1 MNLIKAFA
9 KNPVFANLAMVVF
22 LMAGLL
28 AGSVMVRED
37 MPEMEL
43 DTIVISVSYPGADPE
58 EVEEGVVRKVE
69 DAIDGLEGIDEYTS
83 TASEGAAST
92 TITVTDGYDADRLLD
107 RVRNEVDSISS
118 FPDDAEKPSV
128 VRPSI
133 QKAVMGLGLVS
144 DMDEA
149 RRKEWAD
156 TIQKEIMRLP
166 GVSQVNLSGTRA
178 YEISVEISQD
188 TLHKYALSIRD
199 VADIIAENS
208 LNQSGGTLR
217 TSAGDIRLRTI
228 GRKYTGQELG
238 NIKIISEPDGRTLYL
253 RDIAEIK
260 DRFTQ
265 DNLSVRA
272 NGRPAVLLNVL
283 AGEEDTIRIAD
294 QVRKFQEETN
304 EKMPGGSQILILSDN
319 TESTRSNLS
328 TLYAN
333 AAMGLVLV
341 FILLWLFMD
350 TRVSFWAGMG
360 IPISL
365 LGGLAIVHFSGIS
378 LNKITLFG
386 LIMVLGIVADDAIV
400 VGESIYY
407 HRKNGEAPLDAVV
420 KGVSEVGLPV
430 LAAIFT
436 TVVAFFPLYHI
447 DGMMGKFIVALPTA
461 VIACLLVSL
470 VECMVMLPA
479 HLSTLSELTDT
490 PKKENPVRAMI
501 RRFHDRSVAGMEY
514 AAQKVYLP
522 LLKVCVRYRYFFAS
536 LCFTVLLLC
545 TGLVSGGFIKFN
557 VFPKQ
562 ASDIIVATVEFPE
575 GTPFAVT
582 EAAVNR
588 LETAA
593 RKAAK
598 SFVTLTGEPL
608 IENTLATVGQG
619 AGGTEGRSD
628 NSSPYKGGVRVSLI
642 DPGDSG
648 VHSDDFITAWEAATG
663 TIPGTQSLDYTA
675 SNSGP
680 PGAPVEICLQ
690 GQSLNQ
696 MSDAADLIM
705 ARLKTIDGVSQV
717 YSDNAPGKNE
727 LKFTIRPEAEYLGVS
742 LSDLATQIYT
752 AYYGAKAL
760 EIQRDNDEVKVYVRL
775 SEAERATRDSIG
787 ELLIKTDEG
796 AWIPLETVA
805 DLSLEPGYSTITRK
819 DGLRQIM
826 VSAKV
831 DTAKV
836 VAGEVIGELNRS
848 VFQEIE
854 RDYPGMR
861 MVLEGDAKRSAE
873 SFGSLYI
880 WIPISIMGM
889 YAIIATMFRSYV
901 QPFLILTT
909 IPFGLVGAVL
919 GHFIMGHM
927 LSLLSI
933 FGMVA
938 LAGVVVNDAIV
949 LIERINMNLEEGMS
963 FFESIYQGGVRRFRA
978 VMLTSISTVGGLLP
992 LILETSQ
999 HARQLIPMGIS
1010 LAFGVAFATVLTL
1023 VLLPCLFAIVND
1035 IRYALAV
1042 GFGAAK
1048 GPDIR
1053 RSRIEPAFRRNTLE
1067 IDTPSPATLG

>member
-1 MNLIKAFA
+1 MNWIKAFA

-37 MPEMEL
+37 MPEMDL

-69 DAIDGLEGIDEYTS
+69 DAIDGLEGIDEYSS
-83 TASEGAAST
+83 TASEGSAAT

-107 RVRNEVDSISS
+107 RVRNEVDSINS
-118 FPDDAEKPSV
+118 FPDDAETPSV

-133 QKAVMGLGLVS
+133 QKAVIGLGLVS

-149 RRKEWAD
+149 RLKEWAD
-156 TIQKEIMRLP
+156 TVQKEVMRLP

-188 TLHKYALSIRD
+188 TLRKYGLSIRD
-199 VADIIAENS
+199 VADIITENS

-217 TSAGDIRLRTI
+217 TSAEDIRLRTI

-238 NIKIISEPDGRTLYL
+238 SVKIISEADGRTLYL
-253 RDIAEIK
+253 RDIADIK

-265 DNLSVRA
+265 DNLSIRA

-294 QVRKFQEETN
+294 QVRAYQEETN
-304 EKMPGGSQILILSDN
+304 ETLPEGSEILILSDN

-328 TLYAN
+328 TLYSN

-350 TRVSFWAGMG
+350 TKVSFWAGMG

-479 HLSTLSELTDT
+479 HLSTLSDVNES
-490 PKKENPVRAMI
+490 PRKENPVKAMI

-514 AAQKVYLP
+514 TAQKLYLP
-522 LLKVCVRYRYFFAS
+522 LLKTCVRNRYLFAS
-536 LCFTVLLLC
+536 LCLTALLLC
-545 TGLVSGGFIKFN
+545 AGLVSGGFIKFN

-562 ASDIIVATVEFPE
+562 ASDIIVATVKFPE

-582 EAAVNR
+582 EAAVSR

-593 RKAAK
+593 REAAA
-598 SFVTLTGEPL
+598 SFDTLSGEAL

-628 NSSPYKGGVRVSLI
+628 NASPHKGGVRVSLI

-648 VHSDDFITAWEAATG
+648 IHSDAFITAWEAATG
-663 TIPGTQSLDYTA
+663 TIAGTQSLDFTA
-675 SNSGP
+675 SKSGP

-690 GQSLNQ
+690 GQSLTQ
-696 MSDAADLIM
+696 MSDAADRIM
-705 ARLKTIDGVSQV
+705 AKLNTIDGVSQV
-717 YSDNAPGKNE
+717 HSDNAPGKNE
-727 LKFTIRPEAEYLGVS
+727 LKFTMRPEAEYLGIS
-742 LSDLATQIYT
+742 LSDLATQVYN
-752 AYYGAKAL
+752 AYYGAEAL
-760 EIQRDNDEVKVYVRL
+760 EIQRDNDEVEVYVRL

-787 ELLIKTDEG
+787 ELLIKTDDD
-796 AWIPLETVA
+796 AWIPLETIA
-805 DLSLEPGYSTITRK
+805 KFSLEPGYSTITRK
-819 DGLRQIM
+819 DGVRQIM

-848 VFQEIE
+848 VFQEIK
-854 RDYPGMR
+854 RDYPEMR
-861 MVLEGDAKRSAE
+861 MVLEGDAKRSSE

-901 QPFLILTT
+901 QPFLILIT

-919 GHFIMGHM
+919 
-927 LSLLSI
+927 
-933 FGMVA
+933 
-938 LAGVVVNDAIV
+938 
-949 LIERINMNLEEGMS
+949 
-963 FFESIYQGGVRRFRA
+963 
-978 VMLTSISTVGGLLP
+978 
-992 LILETSQ
+992 
-999 HARQLIPMGIS
+999 
-1010 LAFGVAFATVLTL
+1010 
-1023 VLLPCLFAIVND
+1023 
-1035 IRYALAV
+1035 
-1042 GFGAAK
+1042 
-1048 GPDIR
+1048 
-1053 RSRIEPAFRRNTLE
+1053 
-1067 IDTPSPATLG
+1067 